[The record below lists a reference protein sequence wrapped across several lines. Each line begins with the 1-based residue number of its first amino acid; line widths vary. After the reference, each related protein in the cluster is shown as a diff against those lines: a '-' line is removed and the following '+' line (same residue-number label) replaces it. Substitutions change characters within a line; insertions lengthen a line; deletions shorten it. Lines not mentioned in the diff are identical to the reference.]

1 MVKTIVL
8 IIFFISISFAQI
20 KSLSEQELK
29 DELTRCLIERLGYK
43 LQAELTDTLISELQK
58 SQQREWLK
66 DYELRIC
73 VDEKINLSQ
82 KLLNYDCPQPSW
94 YDKFFYGFLGAGIT
108 ALIAFIVGV
117 SI

>member
-29 DELTRCLIERLGYK
+29 DELTRCLIERLGFK
-43 LQAELTDTLISELQK
+43 QQAEQTDSLISELQK
-58 SQQREWLK
+58 SYQREWLK

-73 VDEKINLSQ
+73 ADEKFSLSQ
-82 KLLNYDCPQPSW
+82 KLLNFDCPQPSW
-94 YDKFFYGFLGAGIT
+94 YDTFFYGFLGVGIT
-108 ALIAFIVGV
+108 ALIAFIIGV